1 MRTTSAAAL
10 SLVVVAATVAVT
22 LPARAHISLNFPKG
36 RYFQTTGMQT
46 DQNKQ
51 KNGPCGVTGDS
62 RTKDASLITTF
73 KPGEKVMVKFQE
85 TIQHPG
91 HFEISFDSDGQ
102 DFPFPGEAPSATS
115 GVTVLANNIADK
127 TTNDYTYEV
136 TLPNMECEKC
146 TLQLVQVM
154 TTKSPPYAKTGDLYF
169 QCADIAIKAGGGGA
183 GGASSGGAAGTT
195 GGMAG
200 NSSGTGGSNNGGT
213 QAGGASGGLSS
224 GGASGSGS
232 SGSPNGGAANGS
244 GGTTGVGTGGS
255 NGVSTG
261 GSTGGFATGGLT
273 ATTGGVST
281 ATGGAPVAGTGG
293 IVSVPTT
300 GGAAATT
307 GGVTGSPPGSAEEEP
322 GCSVSHAPRSSAP
335 VSLLALAGL
344 FAWQRR
350 RRGALA
356 TRRR

>member
-1 MRTTSAAAL
+1 MRTNSAAAL
-10 SLVVVAATVAVT
+10 SLVVAATAFVA

-36 RYFQTTGMQT
+36 RYWQTTGMQT

-51 KNGPCGVTGDS
+51 KTGPCGVANDA
-62 RTKDASLITTF
+62 RTKDASLVTTF

-115 GVTVLANNIADK
+115 GVTVLANKIADK

-154 TTKSPPYAKTGDLYF
+154 TTDAPPYAKSGDLYF
-169 QCADIAIKAGGGGA
+169 QCADIAIKAGDGGT
-183 GGASSGGAAGTT
+183 GGAAGTS

-200 NSSGTGGSNNGGT
+200 NSGSSGGSSNGGT
-213 QAGGASGGLSS
+213 ANGGASGGSNAGGSS
-224 GGASGSGS
+224 GSGASGSS
-232 SGSPNGGAANGS
+232 NGGSAN
-244 GGTTGVGTGGS
+244 GTGGTMGS
-255 NGVSTG
+255 GTGGTMGMSTGGTSSAGGVSTG
-261 GSTGGFATGGLT
+261 GSTTGGVT
-273 ATTGGVST
+273 ATTGGVLT
-281 ATGGAPVAGTGG
+281 ATGGAATGG
-293 IVSVPTT
+293 ITSGPTT
-300 GGAAATT
+300 GGIASAT
-307 GGVTGSPPGSAEEEP
+307 GGVTGSPPGTPEEEP

-335 VSLLALAGL
+335 FSLLALAGL

-350 RRGALA
+350 RRGA
-356 TRRR
+356 RSR

>member
-1 MRTTSAAAL
+1 MRTNSAAAL
-10 SLVVVAATVAVT
+10 SLVVAATAFVA

-36 RYFQTTGMQT
+36 RYFQTNGMQT

-51 KNGPCGVTGDS
+51 KNGPCGVSNDA

-154 TTKSPPYAKTGDLYF
+154 TTKSPPYAKSGDLYF
-169 QCADIAIKAGGGGA
+169 QCADIAIKAGGGG
-183 GGASSGGAAGTT
+183 GASTGGSAGTS

-200 NSSGTGGSNNGGT
+200 NSGGGGSSTGGMAN
-213 QAGGASGGLSS
+213 GGASGGLNGGGSS
-224 GGASGSGS
+224 SSGASGSPSGGS
-232 SGSPNGGAANGS
+232 ANGS
-244 GGTTGVGTGGS
+244 GGTMGSGTGGTGGS
-255 NGVSTG
+255 TSAGGVSTG
-261 GSTGGFATGGLT
+261 GSATGGVL
-273 ATTGGVST
+273 ATTGGVPTS
-281 ATGGAPVAGTGG
+281 TGGVAASTGG
-293 IVSVPTT
+293 VVSTPTT
-300 GGAAATT
+300 GGVVSAT
-307 GGVTGSPPGSAEEEP
+307 GGVTGSPPGTPDEEP
-322 GCSVSHAPRSSAP
+322 GCSVSRGPRSSAP
-335 VSLLALAGL
+335 FSLLALAGL

-350 RRGALA
+350 RRG
-356 TRRR
+356 RR